1 MKPTI
6 VANQCQHVAMSSRSL
21 ERPVKCLDDL
31 QKSEGFSGNEHKFD
45 ISHLTEAK
53 VLNFTV

>member
-6 VANQCQHVAMSSRSL
+6 VAKQCEHVAMSSRAL
-21 ERPVKCLDDL
+21 ERSVKCLDDF
-31 QKSEGFSGNEHKFD
+31 QKSKGFSGNEHIFE
-45 ISHLTEAK
+45 IRHSTEAK